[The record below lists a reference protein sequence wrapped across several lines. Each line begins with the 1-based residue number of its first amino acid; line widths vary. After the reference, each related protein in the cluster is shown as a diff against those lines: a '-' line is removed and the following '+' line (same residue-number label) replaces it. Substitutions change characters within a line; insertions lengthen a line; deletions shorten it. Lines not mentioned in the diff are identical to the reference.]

1 MVGHPLAGSMFFVP
15 VSDLERQRR
24 HVDEYRG
31 FPRPSAHYLP
41 KYGYR
46 LSKVLRFLHL
56 QAHHPGEHEHLA
68 WIVIVFGRQRGKDP
82 LGPGKVPAFHE
93 KVGGNESLQQG
104 FVHTKIV
111 FSRRDK

>member
-1 MVGHPLAGSMFFVP
+1 MVGRPLVGRMFVVP

-31 FPRPSAHYLP
+31 IPQPGAHQLP
-41 KYGYR
+41 KYGYCFGE
-46 LSKVLRFLHL
+46 VLRFLHL
-56 QAHHPGEHEHLA
+56 QAHHPGEHEQLT
-68 WIVIVFGRQRGKDP
+68 WIVIVFGWQRGENP
-82 LGPGKVPAFHE
+82 LGPDKVPILNE
-93 KVGGNESLQQG
+93 EMSGDESLQQG

>member
-1 MVGHPLAGSMFFVP
+1 MVGRSLADRMLVVP

-56 QAHHPGEHEHLA
+56 QAHHPGEHEQPA
-68 WIVIVFGRQRGKDP
+68 WIVIVFGRQRGEDP
-82 LGPGKVPAFHE
+82 LGPGKVPVFHE
-93 KVGGNESLQQG
+93 
-104 FVHTKIV
+104 
-111 FSRRDK
+111 